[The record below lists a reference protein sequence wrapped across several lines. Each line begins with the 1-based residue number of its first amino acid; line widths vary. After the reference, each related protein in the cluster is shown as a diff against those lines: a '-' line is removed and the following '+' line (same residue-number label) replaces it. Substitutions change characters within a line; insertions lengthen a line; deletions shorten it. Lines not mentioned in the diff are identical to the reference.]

1 MDELVFIC
9 QTLVDN
15 LRESL
20 KMPET
25 SFNIWFGD
33 LSLKSLSESEAVF
46 LTPNDLRKNILST
59 KYKDNITD
67 ALSDIIGFSVA
78 VRFETRSKDGGEEKR
93 EERPEEKRS
102 PEPKEKVEF
111 SREKHTLTSEYTFDN
126 FIEGTSN
133 KFAKAACYAVANEPC
148 YYNPLFI
155 YGHSGLGK
163 THLLYAVINHMTD
176 KFPDLKIVY
185 RKSEDF
191 INEMIDS
198 IREGRTFEFKEKYRT
213 CDVLLIDDI
222 QFIAGKEAMQE
233 EFFHTF
239 SALYEAEKQIILTSD
254 RPPMDIKP
262 LSERL
267 RSRFEGGLIADVQ
280 PPSIEL
286 RTAIIMKKAS
296 DTGLE
301 LSDSNIE
308 YLANRLN
315 NNIRQIEGVIKKLY
329 AIYSITGK
337 TIDNDDIENV
347 ISVIDPGNIPTETV
361 VERIIF
367 FVAKHYGV
375 TVDTIKSKNKS
386 AVVAE
391 ARQVAAYLIREK
403 TNLPYKKIGSI
414 LERDHATIMS
424 SIGKVQLN
432 LRTMD
437 NFKIQVDRILKDIE
451 RKS

>member
-9 QTLVDN
+9 QTLIEK

-20 KMPET
+20 NMPET
-25 SFNIWFGD
+25 SFNIWFGN
-33 LSLKSLSESEAVF
+33 LTLNSLSDTEAVF
-46 LTPNDLRKNILST
+46 GTPNDLRKNILST
-59 KYKDNITD
+59 KYRDHISD
-67 ALSDIIGFSVA
+67 ALSSIIGFEVSIK
-78 VRFETRSKDGGEEKR
+78 FETRSDGGEKAPKE
-93 EERPEEKRS
+93 EEK
-102 PEPKEKVEF
+102 PVEKEKIHDFLKERR
-111 SREKHTLTSEYTFDN
+111 SLTSEYTFDN
-126 FIEGTSN
+126 FIEGSSN
-133 KFAKAACYAVANEPC
+133 KFAKAACFAVANEPC

-163 THLLYAVINHMTD
+163 THLLYAVINHMTE
-176 KFPDLKIVY
+176 KFPELRIVY

-191 INEMIDS
+191 INEMIES
-198 IREGRTFEFKEKYRT
+198 IREGKTFEFKEKYRT

-296 DTGLE
+296 DTGLVI
-301 LSDSNIE
+301 SDDNID

-337 TIDNDDIENV
+337 NIDKDDIESV

-361 VERIIF
+361 VERIVF
-367 FVAKHYGV
+367 SVAKYYGL

-386 AVVAE
+386 ATVAV

-403 TNLPYKKIGSI
+403 TNLPFKKIGSI
-414 LERDHATIMS
+414 LERDHATIIS
-424 SIGKVQLN
+424 SIEKVKLN
-432 LRTMD
+432 LKTMD
-437 NFKIQVDRILKDIE
+437 SFKLDVDRIIKDIDN
-451 RKS
+451 KK

>member
-9 QTLVDN
+9 QTLVEN

-20 KMPET
+20 RMAET

-33 LSLKSLSESEAVF
+33 LSLKSLSDTEAVF
-46 LTPNDLRKNILST
+46 LTPNDLRKNILSS
-59 KYKDNITD
+59 KYKDHISD
-67 ALSDIIGFSVA
+67 ALSSIIGFKVSVK
-78 VRFETRSKDGGEEKR
+78 FETRPKAGEEENTKKDEEESSPKPKVKR
-93 EERPEEKRS
+93 EFLRERNS
-102 PEPKEKVEF
+102 V
-111 SREKHTLTSEYTFDN
+111 TSEYTFDN

-133 KFAKAACYAVANEPC
+133 KFAKAACFAVANEPC

-163 THLLYAVINHMTD
+163 THLLYAVINHMAK

-191 INEMIDS
+191 INEMIDA
-198 IREGRTFEFKEKYRT
+198 IRETKTFEFKEKYRT

-239 SALYEAEKQIILTSD
+239 SALYESEKQIILTSD
-254 RPPMDIKP
+254 RPPKDINP

-267 RSRFEGGLIADVQ
+267 RTRFEGGLIADVQ

-286 RTAIIMKKAS
+286 RTAIIKKKAS

-301 LSDSNIE
+301 LSDDNID
-308 YLANRLN
+308 YLAKRLN

-329 AIYSITGK
+329 AIFSITGNS
-337 TIDNDDIENV
+337 IDKESIENV
-347 ISVIDPGNIPTETV
+347 ISAIDPGNIPTETV

-367 FVAKHYGV
+367 CVAKHYGL

-386 AVVAE
+386 AQVAV
-391 ARQVAAYLIREK
+391 ARQVSAYLIREI
-403 TNLPYKKIGSI
+403 TNLPFKEIGKI
-414 LERDHATIMS
+414 LERDHSTIIS
-424 SIGKVQLN
+424 SIDKVTLN

-437 NFKIQVDRILKDIE
+437 NFKLEVERIKKDIE
-451 RKS
+451 RKN

>member
-1 MDELVFIC
+1 MDELVYIC

-67 ALSDIIGFSVA
+67 ALADIIGFTVA
-78 VRFETRSKDGGEEKR
+78 VKFETRSKDAGNAKKEEAV
-93 EERPEEKRS
+93 E
-102 PEPKEKVEF
+102 EKVEAPREKSEF
-111 SREKHTLTSEYTFDN
+111 IREKHSLTSEYTFDN

-133 KFAKAACYAVANEPC
+133 KFAKAACFANEPC

-176 KFPDLKIVY
+176 KFPELKIVY

-239 SALYEAEKQIILTSD
+239 SALYESEKQIILTSD
-254 RPPMDIKP
+254 RPPKEIKP

-301 LSDSNIE
+301 LSDSNID

-337 TIDNDDIENV
+337 TIDNEDIESV

-403 TNLPYKKIGSI
+403 TNLPYKKIGEI

-437 NFKIQVDRILKDIE
+437 NFKILVDRIIKDIE
-451 RKS
+451 KKT

>member
-1 MDELVFIC
+1 MDDLVSIC
-9 QTLVDN
+9 QTLIDN

-20 KMPET
+20 MMPDT

-33 LSLKSLSESEAVF
+33 LSLDSLSDTEAVF
-46 LTPNDLRKNILST
+46 LTPNDLRKKILST
-59 KYKDNITD
+59 KYKESIVD
-67 ALSDIIGFSVA
+67 ALSNIIGFRVS
-78 VRFETRSKDGGEEKR
+78 VRFEIRGAKENKEETQDTEDNSKRDISLSSEFLR
-93 EERPEEKRS
+93 ERHS
-102 PEPKEKVEF
+102 V
-111 SREKHTLTSEYTFDN
+111 TSEYTFDN

-133 KFAKAACYAVANEPC
+133 KFAKAACFAVANEPC

-163 THLLYAVINHMTD
+163 THLLYAVINHMTE
-176 KFPDLKIVY
+176 KFPELKIVY

-198 IREGRTFEFKEKYRT
+198 IREGKTFEFKDKYRT

-286 RTAIIMKKAS
+286 RTAIIKKKAS
-296 DTGLE
+296 DTGLII
-301 LSDSNIE
+301 SDGDID

-329 AIYSITGK
+329 AIFSITGK
-337 TIDNDDIENV
+337 NIDKEDIESV
-347 ISVIDPGNIPTETV
+347 ISVIDPGNIPTEAV

-367 FVAKHYGV
+367 CVAKHYGLS
-375 TVDTIKSKNKS
+375 VDTLKSKNKS
-386 AVVAE
+386 ATVAT
-391 ARQVAAYLIREK
+391 ARQVAAFLIRDITK
-403 TNLPYKKIGSI
+403 LPFKEIGKI
-414 LERDHATIMS
+414 LERDHSTIIS
-424 SIGKVQLN
+424 SIDKVSLN

-437 NFKIQVDRILKDIE
+437 NFKLEVERIKKDIE
-451 RKS
+451 KKN

>member
-1 MDELVFIC
+1 MDDLVSIC
-9 QTLVDN
+9 QTLIDN

-20 KMPET
+20 MMPDT

-33 LSLKSLSESEAVF
+33 LSLDSLSDTEAIF
-46 LTPNDLRKNILST
+46 LTPNDLRKKILST
-59 KYKDNITD
+59 KYKESIVD
-67 ALSDIIGFSVA
+67 ALSNIIGFRVS
-78 VRFETRSKDGGEEKR
+78 VRFEIRGAKENTEETQDTEDNSKRDISLSSEFLR
-93 EERPEEKRS
+93 ERHS
-102 PEPKEKVEF
+102 V
-111 SREKHTLTSEYTFDN
+111 TSEYTFDN

-133 KFAKAACYAVANEPC
+133 KFAKAACFAVANEPC

-163 THLLYAVINHMTD
+163 THLLYAVINHMTE
-176 KFPDLKIVY
+176 KFPELKIVY

-198 IREGRTFEFKEKYRT
+198 IREGKTFEFKDKYRT

-286 RTAIIMKKAS
+286 RTAIIKKKAS
-296 DTGLE
+296 DTGLII
-301 LSDSNIE
+301 SDGDID

-329 AIYSITGK
+329 AIFSITGK
-337 TIDNDDIENV
+337 NIDKEDIESV
-347 ISVIDPGNIPTETV
+347 ISVIDPGNIPTEAV

-367 FVAKHYGV
+367 CVAKHYGLS
-375 TVDTIKSKNKS
+375 VDTLKSKNKS
-386 AVVAE
+386 ATVAT
-391 ARQVAAYLIREK
+391 ARQVAAFLIRDITK
-403 TNLPYKKIGSI
+403 LPFKEIGKI
-414 LERDHATIMS
+414 LERDHSTIIS
-424 SIGKVQLN
+424 SIDKVSLN

-437 NFKIQVDRILKDIE
+437 NFKLEVERIKKDIE
-451 RKS
+451 KKN

>member
-1 MDELVFIC
+1 MDELVYIC

-20 KMPET
+20 KMPDT

-67 ALSDIIGFSVA
+67 TLSDIIGFTVA
-78 VRFETRSKDGGEEKR
+78 VKFETRSKDTDDARRVEKEEK
-93 EERPEEKRS
+93 KQD
-102 PEPKEKVEF
+102 EPKEKSDFV
-111 SREKHTLTSEYTFDN
+111 REKHSLTSEYTFDN

-133 KFAKAACYAVANEPC
+133 KFAKAACFAVANEPC

-176 KFPDLKIVY
+176 KFPELKIVY

-239 SALYEAEKQIILTSD
+239 SALYESEKQIILTSD
-254 RPPMDIKP
+254 RPPKEIKP

-301 LSDSNIE
+301 LSDSNID

-337 TIDNDDIENV
+337 TIDNEDIESV
-347 ISVIDPGNIPTETV
+347 ISVIDPGNIPTEAV

-367 FVAKHYGV
+367 FVAKHYGI

-386 AVVAE
+386 ATVAE

-437 NFKIQVDRILKDIE
+437 NFKILVDRIIKDIE
-451 RKS
+451 KKT

>member
-1 MDELVFIC
+1 MDDLVSIC
-9 QTLVDN
+9 QTLIDN

-20 KMPET
+20 MMPDT

-33 LSLKSLSESEAVF
+33 LSLDSLSDTEAVF
-46 LTPNDLRKNILST
+46 LTPNDLRKKILST
-59 KYKDNITD
+59 KYKESIVD
-67 ALSDIIGFSVA
+67 ALSNIIGFRVS
-78 VRFETRSKDGGEEKR
+78 VRFEIRGAKENNEETQDTEDNSKRDISLSSEFLR
-93 EERPEEKRS
+93 ERHS
-102 PEPKEKVEF
+102 V
-111 SREKHTLTSEYTFDN
+111 TSEYTFDN

-133 KFAKAACYAVANEPC
+133 KFAKAACFAVANEPC

-163 THLLYAVINHMTD
+163 THLLYAVINHMTE
-176 KFPDLKIVY
+176 KFPELKIVY

-198 IREGRTFEFKEKYRT
+198 IREGKTFEFKDKYRT

-286 RTAIIMKKAS
+286 RTAIIKKKAS
-296 DTGLE
+296 DTGLII
-301 LSDSNIE
+301 SDGDID

-329 AIYSITGK
+329 AIFSITGK
-337 TIDNDDIENV
+337 NIDKEDIESV
-347 ISVIDPGNIPTETV
+347 ISVIDPGNIPTEAV

-367 FVAKHYGV
+367 CVAKHYGLS
-375 TVDTIKSKNKS
+375 VDTLKSKNKS
-386 AVVAE
+386 ATVAT
-391 ARQVAAYLIREK
+391 ARQVAAFLIRDITK
-403 TNLPYKKIGSI
+403 LPFKEIGKI
-414 LERDHATIMS
+414 LERDHSTIIS
-424 SIGKVQLN
+424 SIDKVSLN

-437 NFKIQVDRILKDIE
+437 NFKLEVERIKKDIE
-451 RKS
+451 KKN

>member
-9 QTLVDN
+9 QTLVEN

-20 KMPET
+20 RMPET

-59 KYKDNITD
+59 KYKESISD
-67 ALSDIIGFSVA
+67 ALSSIIGFNVSI
-78 VRFETRSKDGGEEKR
+78 RFETLSKDGKEET
-93 EERPEEKRS
+93 P
-102 PEPKEKVEF
+102 PKKEDEDTSFKNDSKNEF
-111 SREKHTLTSEYTFDN
+111 LRDRHSLTSEYTFDN

-133 KFAKAACYAVANEPC
+133 KFAKAACFAVANEPC

-176 KFPDLKIVY
+176 KFPELKIVY

-301 LSDSNIE
+301 ISDENID

-315 NNIRQIEGVIKKLY
+315 NNIRQIEGVIKKLF

-337 TIDNDDIENV
+337 NIDKDDIESV

-367 FVAKHYGV
+367 CVAKHYGI

-386 AVVAE
+386 ATVAE
-391 ARQVAAYLIREK
+391 ARQVAAYLIREN

-424 SIGKVQLN
+424 SIEKVKLN
-432 LRTMD
+432 LRTID
-437 NFKIQVDRILKDIE
+437 NFKLSVDRIIKDIE
-451 RKS
+451 KKN

>member
-1 MDELVFIC
+1 MDELVYIC

-67 ALSDIIGFSVA
+67 ALADIIGFTVA
-78 VRFETRSKDGGEEKR
+78 VKFETRSKDAGNAKKEEAV
-93 EERPEEKRS
+93 E
-102 PEPKEKVEF
+102 EKVEAPREKSEF
-111 SREKHTLTSEYTFDN
+111 IREKHSLTSEYTFDN

-133 KFAKAACYAVANEPC
+133 KFAKAACFAVANEPC

-176 KFPDLKIVY
+176 KFPELKIVY

-239 SALYEAEKQIILTSD
+239 SALYESEKQIILTSD
-254 RPPMDIKP
+254 RPPKEIKP

-301 LSDSNIE
+301 LSDSNID

-337 TIDNDDIENV
+337 TIDNEDIESV
-347 ISVIDPGNIPTETV
+347 ISVIDPGNIPTEAV

-367 FVAKHYGV
+367 FVAKHYGI

-386 AVVAE
+386 ATVAE

-403 TNLPYKKIGSI
+403 TNLPYKKIGEI

-437 NFKIQVDRILKDIE
+437 NFKILVDRIIKYIE
-451 RKS
+451 KKT

>member
-1 MDELVFIC
+1 MDDLVSIC
-9 QTLVDN
+9 QTLIDN

-20 KMPET
+20 MMPDT

-33 LSLKSLSESEAVF
+33 LSLDSLSDTEAVF

-59 KYKDNITD
+59 KYKESIVD
-67 ALSDIIGFSVA
+67 ALSTIIGFNVS
-78 VRFETRSKDGGEEKR
+78 VRFEIRGAKVKEEDKKELDDNNQR
-93 EERPEEKRS
+93 EPRLSSEFLRERHS
-102 PEPKEKVEF
+102 V
-111 SREKHTLTSEYTFDN
+111 TSEYTFDN

-133 KFAKAACYAVANEPC
+133 KFAKAACFAVANEPC

-163 THLLYAVINHMTD
+163 THLLYAVINHMTE
-176 KFPDLKIVY
+176 KFPELKIVY

-198 IREGRTFEFKEKYRT
+198 IREGKTFEFKDKYRT

-286 RTAIIMKKAS
+286 RTAIIKKKAS
-296 DTGLE
+296 DTGLIIT
-301 LSDSNIE
+301 DDNID

-329 AIYSITGK
+329 AIFSITGK
-337 TIDNDDIENV
+337 NIDKEDIESV
-347 ISVIDPGNIPTETV
+347 ISVIDPGNIPTEAV
-361 VERIIF
+361 VERIVF
-367 FVAKHYGV
+367 CVAKHYGLS
-375 TVDTIKSKNKS
+375 VDTLKSKNKS
-386 AVVAE
+386 ATVAT
-391 ARQVAAYLIREK
+391 ARQVAAFLIRDITK
-403 TNLPYKKIGSI
+403 LPFKEIGKI
-414 LERDHATIMS
+414 LERDHSTIIS
-424 SIGKVQLN
+424 SIDKVYLN

-437 NFKIQVDRILKDIE
+437 NFKLEVERIKKDIE
-451 RKS
+451 KKN

>member
-1 MDELVFIC
+1 MDDLVSIC
-9 QTLVDN
+9 QTLIDN

-20 KMPET
+20 MMPDT

-33 LSLKSLSESEAVF
+33 LSLDSLSDTEAVF
-46 LTPNDLRKNILST
+46 LTPNDLRKKILST
-59 KYKDNITD
+59 KYKESIVD
-67 ALSDIIGFSVA
+67 ALSNIIGFRVS
-78 VRFETRSKDGGEEKR
+78 VRFEIRGAKENTEEAKDTEDNSKRDI
-93 EERPEEKRS
+93 S
-102 PEPKEKVEF
+102 LSSEF
-111 SREKHTLTSEYTFDN
+111 LREKHSVTSEYTFDN

-133 KFAKAACYAVANEPC
+133 KFAKAACFAVANEPC

-163 THLLYAVINHMTD
+163 THLLYAVINHMTE
-176 KFPDLKIVY
+176 KFPELKIVY

-198 IREGRTFEFKEKYRT
+198 IREGKTFEFKDKYRT

-286 RTAIIMKKAS
+286 RTAIIKKKAS
-296 DTGLE
+296 DTGLII
-301 LSDSNIE
+301 SDGDID

-329 AIYSITGK
+329 AIFSITGK
-337 TIDNDDIENV
+337 NIDKEDIESV
-347 ISVIDPGNIPTETV
+347 ISVIDPGNIPTEAV

-367 FVAKHYGV
+367 CVAKHYGLS
-375 TVDTIKSKNKS
+375 VDTLKSKNKS
-386 AVVAE
+386 ATVAT
-391 ARQVAAYLIREK
+391 ARQVAAFLIRDITK
-403 TNLPYKKIGSI
+403 LPFKEIGKI
-414 LERDHATIMS
+414 LERDHSTIIS
-424 SIGKVQLN
+424 SIDKVSLN

-437 NFKIQVDRILKDIE
+437 NFKLEVERIKKDIE
-451 RKS
+451 KKN

>member
-1 MDELVFIC
+1 MDELSFIC
-9 QTLVDN
+9 QTLIEN
-15 LRESL
+15 LRQSL
-20 KMPET
+20 NMAET
-25 SFNIWFGD
+25 SFNIWFGGLTLKE
-33 LSLKSLSESEAVF
+33 LSDTEALF
-46 LTPNDLRKNILST
+46 ITPNDLRKNILST
-59 KYKDNITD
+59 KYKENITD
-67 ALSDIIGFSVA
+67 ALSSIIGFRVSVK
-78 VRFETRSKDGGEEKR
+78 FETENGLESKKVEEKK
-93 EERPEEKRS
+93 EEK
-102 PEPKEKVEF
+102 PKRESKISDEF
-111 SREKHTLTSEYTFDN
+111 LRERHSVTAEYTFDN

-155 YGHSGLGK
+155 YGNSGLGK
-163 THLLYAVINHMTD
+163 THLLYAVINHMTN
-176 KFPDLKIVY
+176 KFPELKIVY

-239 SALYEAEKQIILTSD
+239 SALYESEKQIILTSD
-254 RPPMDIKP
+254 RPPKEIKP

-286 RTAIIMKKAS
+286 RTAIIKKKAS
-296 DTGLE
+296 DTGLNI
-301 LSDSNIE
+301 SDDDID

-329 AIYSITGK
+329 AIHSITGK
-337 TIDNDDIENV
+337 TIDKENIENV
-347 ISVIDPGNIPTETV
+347 ISVIDPGNVPIETV

-367 FVAKHYGV
+367 CVAKNYGLS
-375 TVDTIKSKNKS
+375 VDTIKSKNKS
-386 AVVAE
+386 ATVAV
-391 ARQVAAYLIREK
+391 ARQVAAFLIRDITK
-403 TNLPYKKIGSI
+403 LPFKDIGKI
-414 LERDHATIMS
+414 LERDHSTIIA
-424 SIGKVQLN
+424 SIDKVSLN

-437 NFKIQVDRILKDIE
+437 NFKLEVDRIRKEIE
-451 RKS
+451 KKH